1 MRSFAGHRKQK
12 GAGMTSSRDRNRLTA
27 GLVLLAALAA
37 PLPGQ
42 AQNALEPRYAG
53 SRIQCPDG
61 STRDIAGPGEPD
73 KMVMRIA
80 CSTVALGAAA
90 PKPGPSHDVV
100 DGRVRCEDGTTRPMS
115 GTSASDLAVRMICLT
130 PGDPERDR
138 EIQEAVDRKNH
149 DANMRAALSGQ
160 KGVWE
165 GLKASW
171 EARSFDYVLR
181 FPLVLAAM
189 AGLALLLLSRLF
201 KRG

>member
-1 MRSFAGHRKQK
+1 VQNG
-12 GAGMTSSRDRNRLTA
+12 GPGMTLSRERNWLAA
-27 GLVLLAALAA
+27 GLVLLATLGA
-37 PLPGQ
+37 PLAGH

-53 SRIQCPDG
+53 SKIQCPDG
-61 STRDIAGPGEPD
+61 STRDVVGPGEPD
-73 KMVMRIA
+73 KMVMRLA
-80 CSTVALGAAA
+80 CSMVEAGATL

-138 EIQEAVDRKNH
+138 EIQAAVDRKNH
-149 DANMRAALSGQ
+149 DADQRAALSGQ

-171 EARSFDYVLR
+171 EAGSFEYVLH
-181 FPLVLAAM
+181 FPLVLVAV
-189 AGLALLLLSRLF
+189 AGLALLLVSRLF
-201 KRG
+201 RRG